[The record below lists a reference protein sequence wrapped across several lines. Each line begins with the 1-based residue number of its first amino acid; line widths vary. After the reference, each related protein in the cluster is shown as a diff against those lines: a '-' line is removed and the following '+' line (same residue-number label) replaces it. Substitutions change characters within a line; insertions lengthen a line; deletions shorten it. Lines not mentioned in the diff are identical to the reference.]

1 MKSLTVCP
9 HSQTHHQDPHYI
21 LQQDQTLLKIR
32 RTRLQKL
39 LSDEISQIRI
49 LALSLICS
57 TIRHICFGS
66 LIDPNRKYG
75 IPDRHSEMSS
85 AR

>member
-39 LSDEISQIRI
+39 LSVLRAVSMGDSSPASFAPTFC
-49 LALSLICS
+49 LASDFIKKSDLS
-57 TIRHICFGS
+57 
-66 LIDPNRKYG
+66 
-75 IPDRHSEMSS
+75 SS
-85 AR
+85 I